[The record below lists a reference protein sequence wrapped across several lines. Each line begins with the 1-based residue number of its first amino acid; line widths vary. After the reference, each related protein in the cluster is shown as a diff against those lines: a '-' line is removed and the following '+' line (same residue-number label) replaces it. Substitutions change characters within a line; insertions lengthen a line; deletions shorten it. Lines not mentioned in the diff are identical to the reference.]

1 MLIKKKQQKK
11 NRLKTFLDTKNFIQY
26 SNDMDDIY
34 KNIGEY
40 NPNKKRKILIVVDD
54 MIVDMLNNK
63 EFNPIVTKLFISG
76 TKVNISLIF
85 IIQSYIA
92 VPKNIRLNSTHF
104 FITKIPDKEKIQWIV
119 TYHSTDFKSKEL
131 MHLNK
136 NCTRKPYYF
145 LVIYITPTSGIPLD
159 FRNNFLERT

>member
-1 MLIKKKQQKK
+1 
-11 NRLKTFLDTKNFIQY
+11 
-26 SNDMDDIY
+26 MDDIY

-104 FITKIPDKEKIQWIV
+104 FITKIPDKEKIQ
-119 TYHSTDFKSKEL
+119 
-131 MHLNK
+131 
-136 NCTRKPYYF
+136 
-145 LVIYITPTSGIPLD
+145 
-159 FRNNFLERT
+159 